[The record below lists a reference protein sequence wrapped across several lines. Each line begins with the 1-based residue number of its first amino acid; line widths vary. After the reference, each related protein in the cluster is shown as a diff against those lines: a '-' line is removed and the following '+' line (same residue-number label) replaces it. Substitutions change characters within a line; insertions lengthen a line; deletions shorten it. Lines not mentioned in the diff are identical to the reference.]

1 MTTPTSLDS
10 SAVSA
15 DFQLQLTAAERSA
28 LDSAIN
34 NYYTQKAQATRI
46 GNLFLS
52 YVAMQKLKSY
62 LPQDQ
67 ESYQDRSLDGSKE
80 LGIICF
86 DHLDPNLIVA
96 IIDYIELYRNSYK
109 LNNPGFF
116 CDLDCLSFK
125 IPRHTIV
132 GASQKLSTAPNVTI
146 TTADAS
152 WWRNHLEKGKF
163 IVTAVTSG
171 ENVDTTANLLRLGND
186 QIKEI
191 LDEQVLHFI
200 DECSSALGVT
210 ITDNKL
216 ERKPLER
223 LISLLA
229 AEDAA
234 FNTTAAEIAQYLGM
248 LIIHYRQHHD
258 LRRAFGEALPVLR
271 FPFDPELF
279 TQNKLKDA
287 TKVLYRK
294 ELAALT
300 KNRISYRA
308 KYNQDNTTPLKY
320 EVLTTTFLS
329 LEEASFA
336 ADGGAENDSVSISE
350 DGQIVDKRPNSAL
363 FTTTEAALIKNYLQH
378 FEDDDGYGKIYELLC
393 LVPWHGKLEKFFLSK
408 QSKVKV
414 KLSERTL
421 ALFDDEAY
429 GEEDQLSDDERAT
442 IALVDH
448 KSDSATETQ
457 ALYDFFQKKRR
468 IFDAGTAEAKSISKE
483 WQKLIFSDK
492 IECDDFLVGLS
503 QVILRFL
510 SSDQG
515 GKAESAKLAKLS
527 IKFNFKRAKLH
538 EINYAVATYF
548 SCRYGPLLSE
558 LIRAVPQFEFTFKD
572 AESSQAEPH
581 PLLNYPKY
589 FAAQQKRS
597 AGTKNKLKA
606 STSVSKENTTLVF
619 DVTPTFADGRKG
631 TTLKLTWAM
640 PLEGISTLLWRNI
653 HAVYESHTLQSGVF
667 AYNEFSLQG
676 GRQAL
681 NLAERQTFQGVG
693 SQRYPVGVF
702 FNPHPSLAQNVSQL
716 FREQLSALNDT
727 LQQVAP
733 KLNADDV
740 AQAQQSLDEI
750 SALFTEVE
758 SSYLA
763 VIELLH
769 DCHILTAQVSCLAQ
783 QYAQLQYTIMVSPV
797 AAMVQ
802 RCGLNVSTQI
812 RLLLQLLQQI
822 GMAYIADS
830 RSANATLA
838 ATFSDSDSST
848 TTTTTTTTNGNGN
861 GSGSGN
867 SSGANGVSGAH
878 DAIGMDSEVSVS
890 SLTVLPHGVLSNQ
903 NYSQYAV
910 ATPLCIESLRA
921 YAFKLE
927 RLKELM
933 QALFAQSLYLTD
945 PKQFQDSLKS
955 DFSYCEAPEVVLNN
969 CLPRNSQILLFAQ
982 SVGGFS
988 LYTPAAQLQETLRHS
1003 AQASSAAAV
1012 VSNSTT
1018 TTRAKRGS
1026 SGYGAMAV
1034 YVDACHDF
1042 LRRYLTT
1049 RPYLQEQCTLMLYNC
1064 ALPTLPLHLYRML
1077 VQAED
1082 LTRTHF
1088 NLLVV
1093 NRDLQEAKH
1102 VYRLFEAERF
1112 NLQQSSEHSDFVQRV
1127 QVSVLTTLSETAGS
1141 ISAYNNLYEL
1151 HGSALTNGGL
1161 GGTSSNLSLRPAGD
1175 SGSLHRIADLC
1186 LIAHVFDSTAQISFS
1201 PVAVPVATDE
1211 VNFQPTLISFV
1222 APSTSERSSKYLVC
1236 PVQPITKIQYLHALQ
1251 YIAQGTLET
1260 FTPVAEQIKSY
1271 LRFNCTVES
1280 EVQRSLTMGLQAHG
1294 AGADAGTD
1302 AAASAV
1308 SMAAAA
1314 ASEAEARAEEP
1325 CAVMMAPAT
1334 SKEASSATHDL
1345 AATIVTPLV
1354 EYFIRL
1360 NNTTNQNG
1368 VDFGQLISHA
1378 HNYADVVLYFDTL
1391 LNRGH
1396 LQDEGIKVIYYHK
1409 LKDAVLNFMVATTA
1423 PQLAANSYLQTL
1435 LSKMGVAD
1443 NEQAALQERLRADA
1457 IAISGSIVMR
1467 SDLRR
1472 INTYEL
1478 VGLVLSKSVVTAMM
1492 QQVTAKLQAQE
1503 RIEATFICLD
1513 DYAALFSIN
1522 DSSRADLLGM
1532 QVVKYATPQAH
1543 GHQYLLMLTVV
1554 ESKFLSHMQAV
1565 ACKKSLKQTRATTD
1579 IFANALAERESIS
1592 SLDRRQFLARL
1603 ADMLLDSRGSAQGSL
1618 AKIDDQEFALIQQL
1632 LREEQIDILLK
1643 GYSLVYAHEADTN
1656 DLLPVAVQTKLSPDP
1671 RQKHAAAALPILQV
1685 QVNKSALEQ
1694 LFTDYRH
1701 DINPLPY
1708 LLKADSSEHLAEY
1721 VTATHHI
1728 MALRPSTL
1736 PPLALSAM
1744 VEVLAYERNAEEQAQ
1759 SPQKRAP
1766 SKNTTVTPV
1775 NTTEAAPAATAS
1787 ANTGAATAST
1797 PDAEADAAADAEA
1810 AVAAAAAAAA
1820 AAEPKPQ
1827 SAVSTEADALSSSK
1841 TDLPAVS
1848 SPVSSAPAADA
1859 HVSTPESSTLRP
1871 TPLAPHRIATE
1882 DNTTADGKDS
1892 GSDATLADTDTATDQ
1907 DKEQRQE
1914 FYAEHPHFAQ
1924 LLDRTHSTYELETPE
1939 KKQWLEHVE
1948 HELVA
1953 FYREKKLL
1961 PIVEDKKLTANGAIF
1976 EFQGNSRFEKAALR
1990 KANDSVLSRTGFAVS
2005 GMRERPRKIVLFIT
2019 EPAAD
2024 SMGRTTIPYLA
2035 LAQKRTFKYEYFT
2048 YEGERYHGCNMRF
2061 VLGLSD
2067 EDASI
2072 VYLEPDAI
2080 PHTLIAGGTGSG
2092 KSVLLR
2098 TLITDIALTN
2108 APEDAQ
2114 IILVDP
2120 KSDDFGDFAP
2130 LPHLY
2135 GGQIIK
2141 DQQQTIAALHELHA
2155 MMEERYARFSAL
2167 GQKLHRQGGSSYL
2180 DIARFNAVALDQG
2193 EAILPHMFFVMDEFA
2208 DYFIDPDF
2216 RRETTADIQRL
2227 GNKGRAAG
2235 IHLIFA
2241 TQRPDSETV
2250 DARLKSNCDNRIA
2263 LKMADSVNSRI
2274 VLTSKTENY
2283 DASKLL
2289 GRGQMICEL
2298 GGKPVMAQ
2306 SAYLSATECR
2316 DIVNAIVADYE
2327 GRKNLS

>member
-28 LDSAIN
+28 LDSAID

-132 GASQKLSTAPNVTI
+132 GASQKLTTAPNVTI

-320 EVLTTTFLS
+320 EVLTKTFLS
-329 LEEASFA
+329 LEEAAFA
-336 ADGGAENDSVSISE
+336 ADGGAANDTVSISE
-350 DGQIVDKRPNSAL
+350 DGKPVDKRPSSAL

-448 KSDSATETQ
+448 KSDSAAETQ

-733 KLNADDV
+733 KLNAEDV
-740 AQAQQSLDEI
+740 SLAQQSLDEI

-763 VIELLH
+763 VVELLH

-797 AAMVQ
+797 AEMVQ

-822 GMAYIADS
+822 GMAYIADN

-838 ATFSDSDSST
+838 ATFSDNDSST
-848 TTTTTTTTNGNGN
+848 TTTTTTTA
-861 GSGSGN
+861 GSGTGSSDSGN
-867 SSGANGVSGAH
+867 SSGAMGVSAAH
-878 DAIGMDSEVSVS
+878 GDLDMDSAS
-890 SLTVLPHGVLSNQ
+890 SLAALSHGALSNQ

-910 ATPLCIESLRA
+910 ATPLCIESLRS

-988 LYTPAAQLQETLRHS
+988 LYTPASQLQETLRHS

-1082 LTRTHF
+1082 LARTHF

-1093 NRDLQEAKH
+1093 NRDLQEAKN

-1112 NLQQSSEHSDFVQRV
+1112 NLQQSGEHSDFVQRV

-1151 HGSALTNGGL
+1151 HGSALTNGGR
-1161 GGTSSNLSLRPAGD
+1161 GSSSNQLSLRPAGD

-1186 LIAHVFDSTAQISFS
+1186 LIAHVFDSTAQVSFS

-1280 EVQRSLTMGLQAHG
+1280 EVQRSLTLGLHAHG
-1294 AGADAGTD
+1294 AGADAD
-1302 AAASAV
+1302 AA
-1308 SMAAAA
+1308 
-1314 ASEAEARAEEP
+1314 EAEASTEEP
-1325 CAVMMAPAT
+1325 SAAMMAPAT
-1334 SKEASSATHDL
+1334 SKGAPNDAHEL

-1360 NNTTNQNG
+1360 NNTTNQSG

-1478 VGLVLSKSVVTAMM
+1478 VGLVLSKTVVTAMM
-1492 QQVTAKLQAQE
+1492 QQVTAQLQAQE

-1532 QVVKYATPQAH
+1532 QVVKYATPQAQ

-1554 ESKFLSHMQAV
+1554 ESKFLSQMQAV

-1656 DLLPVAVQTKLSPDP
+1656 ELLPVAVQTKLSPDP

-1685 QVNKSALEQ
+1685 QINKSALEQ

-1701 DINPLPY
+1701 GINPLPY

-1721 VTATHHI
+1721 VTATNHI

-1744 VEVLAYERNAEEQAQ
+1744 VEVLAYERNPEEPAP

-1766 SKNTTVTPV
+1766 SKSATVTPV
-1775 NTTEAAPAATAS
+1775 NTTATTSSAATS
-1787 ANTGAATAST
+1787 TTNTVAATTST
-1797 PDAEADAAADAEA
+1797 PDAAAPVPEQQSVAGIESESEAEA
-1810 AVAAAAAAAA
+1810 VVPSGADL
-1820 AAEPKPQ
+1820 PP
-1827 SAVSTEADALSSSK
+1827 VSTPVSNAPKSNA
-1841 TDLPAVS
+1841 PA
-1848 SPVSSAPAADA
+1848 SSAPEASAPV
-1859 HVSTPESSTLRP
+1859 HSTPESSTPRP
-1871 TPLAPHRIATE
+1871 TPLAPHRIAAE
-1882 DNTTADGKDS
+1882 DNTAADGNDN
-1892 GSDATLADTDTATDQ
+1892 GSDAALADTATATDQ

-1924 LLDRTHSTYELETPE
+1924 LLDSTHSTYELETPE